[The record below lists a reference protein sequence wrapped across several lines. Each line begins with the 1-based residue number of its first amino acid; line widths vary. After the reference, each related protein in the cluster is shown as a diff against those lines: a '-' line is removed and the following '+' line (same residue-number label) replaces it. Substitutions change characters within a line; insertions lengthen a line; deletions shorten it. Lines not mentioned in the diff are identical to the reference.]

1 MNQRSR
7 TGLFIAVLFMGL
19 GFVGRLPAA
28 PLDLAVPWG
37 TDEKDPLI
45 LQGDYVPPQR
55 EGAPVLIAL
64 HGLGSDRAEWRPLA
78 AAAQK
83 RGWGVC
89 LYDARGHGK
98 SRATLTGKAVN
109 HEDRAQRRP
118 AFWFGMMDD
127 LARASRAV
135 EDRGVPPARQ
145 VWVGASLGA
154 NVCLLT
160 ASRGVLPGALVLMSP
175 GLDYAGLEVDE
186 IPARLRTPMLFVSAQ
201 PDTYAHISAE
211 RLLGQADPGRSK
223 WIALEKGTARGA
235 HGTQLFDEKLE
246 GKMLDWVGRVMKM
259 DQPRSAGG
267 APKPKR

>member
-1 MNQRSR
+1 MTHRWRVAMGTLFVLGVSALG
-7 TGLFIAVLFMGL
+7 TGISAT
-19 GFVGRLPAA
+19 
-28 PLDLAVPWG
+28 PLDLAIPWG

-45 LQGDYVPPQR
+45 VQGDYVAPAR

-64 HGLGSDRAEWRPLA
+64 HGLGSDRSEWRSLA

-83 RGWGVC
+83 RGWGVY

-98 SRATLTGKAVN
+98 SRATLTGKEVN

-127 LARASRAV
+127 LARAAQAV
-135 EDRGVPPARQ
+135 EGRGVPPARQ

-160 ASRGVLPGALVLMSP
+160 ASRGLPPGALVLMSP

-186 IPARLRTPMLFVSAQ
+186 IPARVAAPMMFVSAQ

-211 RLLGQADPGRSK
+211 RLLGQAEPGRSK

-235 HGTQLFDEKLE
+235 HGAQLFDGKLE
-246 GKMLDWVGRVMKM
+246 EKILDWVGRAMKLP
-259 DQPRSAGG
+259 QPRSTG
-267 APKPKR
+267 ASPNPKR